1 MPRTETLPE
10 IPDRLYFRI
19 GDVSQLVGVEPYV
32 LRFWETEFPM
42 LQPKKSK
49 TGHREYKRKD
59 VELLLEIK
67 RLLYDEGFTIS
78 GARKAIRE
86 RARSSRKKR
95 DSNGQAQLSLL
106 AEPAQVLPV
115 LETMKKEL
123 QAIAA
128 ILKSRRRRPLEN
140 LGMFRYR
147 DGCARSQRL

>member
-1 MPRTETLPE
+1 MSQTETPE

-42 LQPKKSK
+42 LQPKKSR

-67 RLLYDEGFTIS
+67 RLLYDEGFTIP

-86 RARSSRKKR
+86 RVRSGRKK
-95 DSNGQAQLSLL
+95 DPTNGESQLSLL
-106 AEPAQVLPV
+106 QEPRVRPA
-115 LETMKKEL
+115 LEKVKKEL
-123 QAIAA
+123 EHIAA
-128 ILKSRRRRPLEN
+128 ILKTPR
-140 LGMFRYR
+140 
-147 DGCARSQRL
+147 